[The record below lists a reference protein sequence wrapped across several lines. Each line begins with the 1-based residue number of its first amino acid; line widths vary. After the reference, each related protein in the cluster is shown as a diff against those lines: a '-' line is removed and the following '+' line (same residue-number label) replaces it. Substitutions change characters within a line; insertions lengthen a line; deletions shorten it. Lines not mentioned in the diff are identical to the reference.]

1 MPTRLL
7 GRVASLDWFI
17 SIGLIPVS
25 FALTGP
31 IAAAAGARET
41 LVAAGVLS
49 GVITLAF
56 LFLPG
61 MRDLERDPPDTD
73 IRTTNAWH

>member
-1 MPTRLL
+1 
-7 GRVASLDWFI
+7 V
-17 SIGLIPVS
+17 
-25 FALTGP
+25 
-31 IAAAAGARET
+31 AAAGARET

-61 MRDLERDPPDTD
+61 MRDLERDPSATD